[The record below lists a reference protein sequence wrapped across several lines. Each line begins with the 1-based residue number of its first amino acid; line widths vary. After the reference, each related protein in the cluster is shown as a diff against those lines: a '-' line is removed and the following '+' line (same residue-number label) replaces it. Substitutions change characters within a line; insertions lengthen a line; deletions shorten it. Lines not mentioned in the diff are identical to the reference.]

1 MVIPD
6 KEVVTGVLKTVMDP
20 ELLLS
25 IWDLGLIYKLDVSED
40 KISIEMTLTTPLCP
54 YGPALIDE
62 VKQKLSLLAKEVI
75 VELVF
80 EPAWQPSEEVKMS
93 LGMF

>member
-1 MVIPD
+1 MTIPD
-6 KEVVTGVLKTVMDP
+6 KEIVTCVLKTVMDP

-25 IWDLGLIYKLDVSED
+25 IWDLGLIYKLDVAED

-80 EPAWQPSEEVKMS
+80 EPPWQPSEEVKMS